1 MGTDEFWMSGRI
13 LKEFFPVGCCFLCE
27 GGGEG
32 ISCDDRVGNM
42 RRMGEVQSLWKR
54 KRLVIWK
61 HRKGI
66 REIEGSWFH
75 ILLCLLN
82 PRNVPLLFS
91 KCKGI
96 QHWSLLPSPVTST
109 TGCCFHFGYVSL
121 FFLELFL
128 HSSPVAYWASTDLGS
143 SSFSI
148 IFFCLYILFTGFSRQ
163 EY

>member
-1 MGTDEFWMSGRI
+1 MSGRI

-82 PRNVPLLFS
+82 SRNVPLLFS

-148 IFFCLYILFTGFSRQ
+148 IFFCLYILFIGF
-163 EY
+163 

>member
-109 TGCCFHFGYVSL
+109 TGCCFRFGSVSL
-121 FFLELFL
+121 FFLRVISPLF
-128 HSSPVAYWASTDLGS
+128 S
-143 SSFSI
+143 SS
-148 IFFCLYILFTGFSRQ
+148 ILGIC
-163 EY
+163 